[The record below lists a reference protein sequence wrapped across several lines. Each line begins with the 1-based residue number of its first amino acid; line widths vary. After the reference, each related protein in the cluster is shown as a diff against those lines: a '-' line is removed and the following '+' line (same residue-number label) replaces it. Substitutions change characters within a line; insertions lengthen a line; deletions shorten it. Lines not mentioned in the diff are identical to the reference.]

1 MTSIIRIPPM
11 SGPNVLPPAAVK
23 VVDERG
29 NPVSRVRVNA
39 RILHVTDLPYQ
50 AITDN
55 SGEIYIERAP
65 WGVLDIIAE
74 KNGFESGH
82 EMVGPNDVHPE
93 DTIT

>member
-1 MTSIIRIPPM
+1 M

-23 VVDERG
+23 VVDERE
-29 NPVSRVRVNA
+29 NPVSRVRINA

-65 WGVLDIIAE
+65 WGLLDIIAE
-74 KNGFESGH
+74 KDGFQPGH
-82 EMVGPNDVHPE
+82 ETVDPN
-93 DTIT
+93 